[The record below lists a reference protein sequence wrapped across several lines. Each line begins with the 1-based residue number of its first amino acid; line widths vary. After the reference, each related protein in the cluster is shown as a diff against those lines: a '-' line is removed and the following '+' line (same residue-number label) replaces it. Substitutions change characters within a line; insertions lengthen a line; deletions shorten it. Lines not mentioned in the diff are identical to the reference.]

1 MVSVAGMDNW
11 SGGLSPCGCGG
22 CGTLDCGMEGF
33 SSSGGAFSNCNTL
46 SICPYPKLPDCSSSF
61 SHFKSSLNVQ
71 VMKVGKLLGTIR
83 SAAFTSNIF
92 LVNAFGVMYAVVFSK
107 ISLHSFKISSNALAI
122 LFLISMCP
130 IGSLRVAAT
139 SSVVIWTICPFCSY
153 NVQLIGSK
161 FSLRHSPIL
170 RGPLYEGLSHH
181 LPWMSHPHPL
191 FVSGYQL
198 LLLGHVV
205 LLQPAL
211 VGVVVLFQWVLVLF
225 VLGLSVQSLFRAFCL
240 LMFVIVLLP
249 FSCYLHA

>member
-1 MVSVAGMDNW
+1 MASVTGMDNW

-33 SSSGGAFSNCNTL
+33 SSSGGAFSNCNIL
-46 SICPYPKLPDCSSSF
+46 SICPYPKPPDCSSSF

-83 SAAFTSNIF
+83 
-92 LVNAFGVMYAVVFSK
+92 
-107 ISLHSFKISSNALAI
+107 
-122 LFLISMCP
+122 
-130 IGSLRVAAT
+130 
-139 SSVVIWTICPFCSY
+139 
-153 NVQLIGSK
+153 
-161 FSLRHSPIL
+161 
-170 RGPLYEGLSHH
+170 PLYEGLSHH

-211 VGVVVLFQWVLVLF
+211 VGVVVLFQMGSCSIRSLTERAVLVPGFLPID
-225 VLGLSVQSLFRAFCL
+225 SVRLYLC
-240 LMFVIVLLP
+240 MFVALVRSHIPISLVVVNLLCFVGTELRSFVGDRVLLNSSSVRCSML
-249 FSCYLHA
+249 FDMKSARHRRRSSLRLLRLESFVGNGVRWDRE